1 MSEINE
7 KKIILSQEKFDEYK
21 KQYDHLINIER
32 PAVQEA
38 LKEARAQGD
47 LSENAEYDAAREK
60 QGIVEGRIKELEAIL
75 DNAAILDSSIHKTDE
90 TIGINTR
97 VEFLIQE
104 NNKIEVVQ
112 ITGSHDA
119 DPFEGKISMRSPLAI
134 AMMGKVEGD
143 EVEVEAQKKFMIKIL
158 KVEHL

>member
-47 LSENAEYDAAREK
+47 LSENVSMMQQEK

-112 ITGSHDA
+112 ITGSRMQILLKERFQWEATSNCYD
-119 DPFEGKISMRSPLAI
+119 GKGWRWWSWSRSS
-134 AMMGKVEGD
+134 
-143 EVEVEAQKKFMIKIL
+143 KKFMIKIL

>member
-7 KKIILSQEKFDEYK
+7 NKIILSQEKFDEYK

-75 DNAAILDSSIHKTDE
+75 DNAAILNSSIHKTDE

-112 ITGSHDA
+112 ITGSRCRSFWRKDFNEKPTSNCY
-119 DPFEGKISMRSPLAI
+119 DGKGWRWWSWSRSS
-134 AMMGKVEGD
+134 
-143 EVEVEAQKKFMIKIL
+143 KKFKIKIL

>member
-47 LSENAEYDAAREK
+47 LSENASMMQQEK
-60 QGIVEGRIKELEAIL
+60 
-75 DNAAILDSSIHKTDE
+75 
-90 TIGINTR
+90 
-97 VEFLIQE
+97 
-104 NNKIEVVQ
+104 NK
-112 ITGSHDA
+112 G
-119 DPFEGKISMRSPLAI
+119 L
-134 AMMGKVEGD
+134 
-143 EVEVEAQKKFMIKIL
+143 L
-158 KVEHL
+158 KVELKN